1 MPKTFTLLLVMTLFT
16 LGGSANFA
24 QADTDKSST
33 PAAQA
38 DPDNTG
44 RNVRDRSG
52 DTLTPGDQSESKAD
66 VELTQR
72 IRKAVV
78 DDESLSTAAHNIKII
93 TINGLVTLRGPVKS
107 EQERDKIVATA
118 QQIAGAKQVD
128 NQLEVAD

>member
-1 MPKTFTLLLVMTLFT
+1 MQKIPLLLILAVFT
-16 LGGSANFA
+16 LGYTNLA
-24 QADTDKSST
+24 QAGEGRISS
-33 PAAQA
+33 PVAQA

-44 RNVRDRSG
+44 RNVRDRSE

-78 DDESLSTAAHNIKII
+78 DDESLSTTAHNIKII
-93 TINGLVTLRGPVKS
+93 TINGVVTLRGPVKS

-118 QQIAGAKQVD
+118 QQMAGAKQVD
-128 NQLEVAD
+128 NQLEVADH